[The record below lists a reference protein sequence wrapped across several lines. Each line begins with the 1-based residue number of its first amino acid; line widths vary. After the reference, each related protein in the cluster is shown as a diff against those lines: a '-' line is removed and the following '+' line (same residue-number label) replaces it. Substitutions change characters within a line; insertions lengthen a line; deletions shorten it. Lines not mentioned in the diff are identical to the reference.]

1 MARVGGRN
9 LGMSWFA
16 GIVCVGVIGA
26 LIGGFVA
33 GALGISWGGW
43 IGSTIIATIGAIIL
57 LFLLGLIK
65 RRA

>member
-26 LIGGFVA
+26 LVWLSLPMVPVLAQFA
-33 GALGISWGGW
+33 GDALR
-43 IGSTIIATIGAIIL
+43 TAL
-57 LFLLGLIK
+57 P
-65 RRA
+65 

>member
-26 LIGGFVA
+26 LVWLSLPMLPVLAQFA
-33 GALGISWGGW
+33 GDALR
-43 IGSTIIATIGAIIL
+43 TAL
-57 LFLLGLIK
+57 P
-65 RRA
+65 

>member
-26 LIGGFVA
+26 LVWLSLPMVPVLAQFA
-33 GALGISWGGW
+33 RDALR
-43 IGSTIIATIGAIIL
+43 TAL
-57 LFLLGLIK
+57 P
-65 RRA
+65 

>member
-26 LIGGFVA
+26 LVWLSLPMVPVLAQFA
-33 GALGISWGGW
+33 GDTLRTALP
-43 IGSTIIATIGAIIL
+43 
-57 LFLLGLIK
+57 
-65 RRA
+65 